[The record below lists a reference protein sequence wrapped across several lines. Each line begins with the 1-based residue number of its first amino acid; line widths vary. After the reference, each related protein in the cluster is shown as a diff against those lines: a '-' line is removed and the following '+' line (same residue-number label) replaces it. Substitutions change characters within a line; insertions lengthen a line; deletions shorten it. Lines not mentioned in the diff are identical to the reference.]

1 MTKGTYLGEFELIVL
16 LATAQLG
23 NQGYGVTILEE
34 IGRRTGRSP
43 SIGAVYAT
51 LARLETKGFV
61 RSWQGAATGER
72 GGRPRRHFAVK
83 PAGLKALEQ
92 TRQTLDRMWRG
103 LPWKTRPRAEGW

>member
-1 MTKGTYLGEFELIVL
+1 MTKGSYLGEFELIVL

-23 NQGYGVTILEE
+23 DQGYGVTILEE
-34 IGRRTGRSP
+34 IERRTGRVP

-51 LARLETKGFV
+51 LARLEAKGLV

-72 GGRPRRHFAVK
+72 GGRRRRHFAVQ

-92 TRQTLDRMWRG
+92 TRRTLDRMWRG
-103 LPWKTRPRAEGW
+103 LDWRTRPRTEG